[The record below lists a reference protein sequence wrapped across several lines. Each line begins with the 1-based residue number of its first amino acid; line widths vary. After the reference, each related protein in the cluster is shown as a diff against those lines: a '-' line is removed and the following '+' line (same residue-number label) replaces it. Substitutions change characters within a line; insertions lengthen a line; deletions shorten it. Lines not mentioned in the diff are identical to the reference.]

1 MPQRFLGHLTRTED
15 KTCSTATQLGMTDT
29 LDIQITP
36 TQSSKLSQ
44 IDFKNL
50 AFGKTFSD
58 HMFMADY
65 ENGEWKN
72 LQIIPYQNL
81 SLSPA
86 NATLHYAQSIFEGLK
101 AHRDKDGEILIFRPE
116 ENAKRLQRSAER
128 MCMPPVPTEL
138 FLEGIEALIKLDK
151 DWVPSEVGTSL
162 YIRPFQFATD
172 PFIGVRPSETYKFM
186 ILTGPVGG
194 YYSEPVKV
202 KIEKHYTRAVRGGV
216 GAAKTAGNYA
226 ASLFPARQ
234 AQAKGYHQ
242 LVWTDGQNHEYI
254 EESGTMNIM
263 FVINGTLLTPPT
275 SDSILE
281 GITRESALILARD
294 WGLKVEERP
303 IKVSEVIEAI
313 ENGTLTEAFGIGTAA
328 TVSHIRTI
336 GYEETDYELPLI
348 ESREISNR
356 ILDALTKIKMGEAE
370 DKFGWIRKI
379 DLK

>member
-1 MPQRFLGHLTRTED
+1 
-15 KTCSTATQLGMTDT
+15 MTDT

-44 IDFKNL
+44 IDFNNL

-58 HMFMADY
+58 HMFVADY

-72 LQIIPYQNL
+72 FQIIPYQDL
-81 SLSPA
+81 QLSPA

-101 AHRDKDGEILIFRPE
+101 AHRNEEGEILIFRPE

-128 MCMPPVPTEL
+128 MCMPPVPIEV
-138 FLEGIEALIKLDK
+138 FMEGVSELIKLDQA
-151 DWVPSEVGTSL
+151 WVPSEVGTSL

-202 KIEKHYTRAVRGGV
+202 KIEKHFTRAVRGGV
-216 GAAKTAGNYA
+216 GSAKTAGNYA
-226 ASLFPARQ
+226 ASLYPAKK
-234 AQAKGYHQ
+234 AQEQGYHQ
-242 LVWTDGQNHEYI
+242 LVWTDGQHHEYI

-263 FVINGTLLTPPT
+263 FIIDGQLLTPPT

-281 GITRESALILARD
+281 GITRESALTLARD
-294 WGLKVEERP
+294 WGLNVEERP
-303 IKVSEVIEAI
+303 IKVSEVIDAI
-313 ENGTLTEAFGIGTAA
+313 KNGELTEAFGIGTAA
-328 TVSHIRTI
+328 TISHIRTI
-336 GYEETDYELPLI
+336 GYEGVDYELPSI
-348 ESREISNR
+348 ESREVSNR
-356 ILDALTKIKMGEAE
+356 ILDALTDIKMGKAE
-370 DKFGWIRKI
+370 DKFGWIKKI
-379 DLK
+379 G

>member
-1 MPQRFLGHLTRTED
+1 
-15 KTCSTATQLGMTDT
+15 MTDT

-44 IDFKNL
+44 VDFNNL

-58 HMFMADY
+58 HMFVADY
-65 ENGEWKN
+65 EDGEWKN
-72 LQIIPYQNL
+72 FKIIPYQDL
-81 SLSPA
+81 TISPA

-101 AHRDKDGEILIFRPE
+101 AHRNKEGEILIFRPE

-128 MCMPPVPTEL
+128 MCMPPVPIEL
-138 FLEGIEALIKLDK
+138 FMEAIEELIKLDQA
-151 DWVPSEVGTSL
+151 WVPSDVGTSL
-162 YIRPFQFATD
+162 YIRPFQFAND
-172 PFIGVRPSETYKFM
+172 PFIGVRPSERYKFM

-202 KIEKHYTRAVRGGV
+202 KIEKHFTRAVRGGV

-226 ASLFPARQ
+226 ASLYPAKK
-234 AQAKGYHQ
+234 AQEQGYHQ

-281 GITRESALILARD
+281 GITRESALTLARD

-303 IKVSEVIEAI
+303 IKVTEVIEAI
-313 ENGTLTEAFGIGTAA
+313 EKGTLTEAFGIGTAA
-328 TVSHIRTI
+328 TISHILTI
-336 GYEETDYELPLI
+336 GYEKTDYELPPI
-348 ESREISNR
+348 ESREISNK
-356 ILDALTKIKMGEAE
+356 ILDELTKIKMGEVE

-379 DLK
+379 G

>member
-1 MPQRFLGHLTRTED
+1 
-15 KTCSTATQLGMTDT
+15 MTDT
-29 LDIQITP
+29 LDIQVTP
-36 TQSSKLSQ
+36 TQSSKLPQ
-44 IDFKNL
+44 IDFNNL

-58 HMFMADY
+58 HMFVADY
-65 ENGEWKN
+65 EDGEWKN
-72 LQIIPYQNL
+72 FQIIPYQNL
-81 SLSPA
+81 SISPA

-101 AHRDKDGEILIFRPE
+101 AHRNEAGEILVFRPE

-138 FLEGIEALIKLDK
+138 FLEAIDVLVKLDQK
-151 DWVPSEVGTSL
+151 WVPSDEGTSL

-186 ILTGPVGG
+186 VLTGPVGG

-202 KIEKHYTRAVRGGV
+202 KIEKHFTRAVRGGV

-226 ASLFPARQ
+226 ASLYPAKK
-234 AQAKGYHQ
+234 AQEQGYHQ
-242 LVWTDGQNHEYI
+242 LVWTDGQNHELI

-263 FVINGTLLTPPT
+263 FVIDGNLITPPT

-281 GITRESALILARD
+281 GITRESALTLARD
-294 WGLKVEERP
+294 WGLNVEERP
-303 IKVSEVIEAI
+303 IRVNEVIQAI
-313 ENGTLTEAFGIGTAA
+313 EKGTLTEAFGIGTAA
-328 TVSHIRTI
+328 TISHIRTI
-336 GYEETDYELPLI
+336 GFEDRDYELPSI

-356 ILDALTKIKMGEAE
+356 ILDELSQIKLGTIE

-379 DLK
+379 EL